1 MSSTSL
7 EGLNGQIQQ
16 LEAQLVQ
23 LQAEA
28 EKQRKEAIGSE
39 VQQLIE
45 KIAMYGITAKELGLT
60 GKSGASSQGSK
71 PQSPSV
77 ANGVKT

>member
-16 LEAQLVQ
+16 LEVQLAQLQV
-23 LQAEA
+23 EKD
-28 EKQRKEAIGSE
+28 KQRKDALASE

-45 KIAMYGITAKELGLT
+45 KIAIYNITAKELGLT
-60 GKSGASSQGSK
+60 GRAGKPKQGSK
-71 PQSPSV
+71 P
-77 ANGVKT
+77 